1 MLLAV
6 YCKISYNY
14 SPWLVLQ
21 VNEKGQLRLSRRAL
35 LPETSPDKSSSEET
49 SDEGSTKK
57 VMTGTKGNM
66 EEKTVQAKDKAGTT
80 KASSSNKSP
89 SENTPLPQKKLI
101 RKPVAPGKDR
111 LDTNK
116 EKSRKSGGKPVS
128 SVAGK
133 DEKSLVNK
141 EANIG

>member
-1 MLLAV
+1 
-6 YCKISYNY
+6 
-14 SPWLVLQ
+14 
-21 VNEKGQLRLSRRAL
+21 
-35 LPETSPDKSSSEET
+35 
-49 SDEGSTKK
+49 
-57 VMTGTKGNM
+57 MTGAKGNM
-66 EEKTVQAKDKAGTT
+66 EEKTVQAKDKDGTT

-89 SENTPLPQKKLI
+89 SSENTPRPQKKLI